1 MFLFTVLATKMDWC
15 GCSLNNRTMDSDQR
29 NNYVYS
35 LDNKDVN
42 PDVK

>member
-1 MFLFTVLATKMDWC
+1 MFLFTALATKMDCC
-15 GCSLNNRTMDSDQR
+15 GCSLNNRIMDSDQR